1 MVLSNYFTN
10 KEDRMTGF
18 PSKAT
23 VEALRKLCVDDA
35 GSAQVHGDTGS
46 SLSVVFGEDWC
57 SIIS

>member
-1 MVLSNYFTN
+1 
-10 KEDRMTGF
+10 MTGF

-23 VEALRKLCVDDA
+23 VEALRKLYVDDA